1 MYIQGFQ
8 EKLIFPKNFQ
18 IFATSLSL
26 VWAAIG
32 RSGNGH
38 PIGVAG
44 NLHSCSRRYLGEGWL
59 ALD

>member
-8 EKLIFPKNFQ
+8 EKLIFPKNCQ
-18 IFATSLSL
+18 NFATSLSL

-38 PIGVAG
+38 PIGVTA
-44 NLHSCSRRYLGEGWL
+44 NLHICSDIL
-59 ALD
+59 ARDGLH